1 MINMPYVYLGG
12 AGAPSKAQPEGGN
25 VSEPD
30 RSSSQPEPKTITVS
44 VAAETAFR
52 AYVERPMEWVPP
64 AHRMTTDTASMTI
77 EPRVGGRF
85 YETAADGTQAIRG
98 VVLEWAPPSRVAMT
112 WRVGPGWQ
120 PLADDER
127 APHVEVDFNRTGP
140 ETTEVTV
147 TYTHLERCDA
157 AFADQL
163 VAVLATPGPGDTL
176 ERYARVAEQSP
187 PERIQ
192 GDT

>member
-1 MINMPYVYLGG
+1 
-12 AGAPSKAQPEGGN
+12 
-25 VSEPD
+25 VSEPN

-44 VAAETAFR
+44 VPADAAFR

-64 AHRMTTDTASMTI
+64 AHRTTTDTASMTI
-77 EPRVGGRF
+77 EPRVGGRINAR
-85 YETAADGTQAIRG
+85 AADGTQAIRG

-120 PLADDER
+120 PLADDEH
-127 APHVEVDFNRTGP
+127 APHVEVDFIRTGH
-140 ETTEVTV
+140 ETTEVNI
-147 TYTHLERCDA
+147 TYTHLERCDP

-176 ERYARVAEQSP
+176 GRYARVAEQP
-187 PERIQ
+187 PPKRIE

>member
-1 MINMPYVYLGG
+1 MT
-12 AGAPSKAQPEGGN
+12 
-25 VSEPD
+25 EPR
-30 RSSSQPEPKTITVS
+30 RSSSGPEPKTITVS
-44 VAAETAFR
+44 VPAETAFR
-52 AYVERPMEWVPP
+52 AYVERPLEWVPP

-85 YETAADGTQAIRG
+85 YETAADGTEAIRG

-112 WRVGPGWQ
+112 WQLTVGPGWQ
-120 PLADDER
+120 PLADDEH

-147 TYTHLERCDA
+147 AYTHLERCDP

-163 VAVLATPGPGDTL
+163 VAVLAAPGPGDTL
-176 ERYARVAEQSP
+176 ERYARVAEQLH
-187 PERIQ
+187 PERIE
-192 GDT
+192 GNA

>member
-1 MINMPYVYLGG
+1 
-12 AGAPSKAQPEGGN
+12 
-25 VSEPD
+25 
-30 RSSSQPEPKTITVS
+30 
-44 VAAETAFR
+44 
-52 AYVERPMEWVPP
+52 
-64 AHRMTTDTASMTI
+64 
-77 EPRVGGRF
+77 
-85 YETAADGTQAIRG
+85 
-98 VVLEWAPPSRVAMT
+98 MT

>member
-1 MINMPYVYLGG
+1 M
-12 AGAPSKAQPEGGN
+12 
-25 VSEPD
+25 SEPN

-52 AYVERPMEWVPP
+52 ADIERPMEWVPP

-127 APHVEVDFNRTGP
+127 APHVEVDFIRTGP

-147 TYTHLERCDA
+147 TYTHLERCDP
-157 AFADQL
+157 AFAGQL
-163 VAVLATPGPGDTL
+163 VSVLATPGPGDTL
-176 ERYARVAEQSP
+176 ERYALVAEQP
-187 PERIQ
+187 PAERIQ